1 METLPCT
8 VLVPS
13 QMLVSTEPALGL
25 SELRRQ
31 PQPVFRSH
39 AKGRGTRQPG
49 QAGAAGRQACR
60 AGPAG
65 PGRELQLQKNL
76 GHGRL
81 PEGHLPTKPESHSQ
95 NKATVSNLCRHLPT
109 LNHQRIHPLQ
119 PQPSQPLGVVT
130 WDKTPVTPML
140 KEQDSALQPN
150 TLECHMLSHVR
161 LFVTPNLPGSCKN
174 PWDSPDKNTGMGCH
188 FLLQGIFLTQGS
200 NPCLLRLLH

>member
-1 METLPCT
+1 MPDLPERFRQAETLPCA

-31 PQPVFRSH
+31 PRPVFRSH
-39 AKGRGTRQPG
+39 AEGRGMRQPG

-65 PGRELQLQKNL
+65 PGRELPLQKKL

-81 PEGHLPTKPESHSQ
+81 PEGHPPTKPESHSQ
-95 NKATVSNLCRHLPT
+95 NKAAVSNLCRHLPS
-109 LNHQRIHPLQ
+109 LSHQRIHPPQL
-119 PQPSQPLGVVT
+119 QPSQSLGVVT

-140 KEQDSALQPN
+140 KEQDSALQRN
-150 TLECHMLSHVR
+150 TPE
-161 LFVTPNLPGSCKN
+161 
-174 PWDSPDKNTGMGCH
+174 
-188 FLLQGIFLTQGS
+188 
-200 NPCLLRLLH
+200 